1 MALDLTGEGLGRPVA
16 GLQFAERRQA
26 RNVLAR
32 PRRHRSQG
40 KPSQENGDRQAPT
53 PCPMHGS
60 MHGHQQQP
68 PQAPTLPEPGES
80 GRTPPEESRRRS
92 QSFSRF
98 GLLNSPML
106 RRPVSLGA
114 LLLLPLV
121 GQLPLAIGLMSLFS
135 YLTDQRYHQELERKG
150 LRAPARA

>member
-1 MALDLTGEGLGRPVA
+1 
-16 GLQFAERRQA
+16 
-26 RNVLAR
+26 
-32 PRRHRSQG
+32 
-40 KPSQENGDRQAPT
+40 
-53 PCPMHGS
+53 
-60 MHGHQQQP
+60 
-68 PQAPTLPEPGES
+68 
-80 GRTPPEESRRRS
+80 
-92 QSFSRF
+92 
-98 GLLNSPML
+98 ML